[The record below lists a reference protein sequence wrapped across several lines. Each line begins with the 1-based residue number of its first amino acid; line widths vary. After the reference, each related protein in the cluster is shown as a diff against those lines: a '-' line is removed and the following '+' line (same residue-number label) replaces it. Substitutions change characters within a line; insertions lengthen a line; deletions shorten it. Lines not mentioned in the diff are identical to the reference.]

1 VRENEPQ
8 SGEREMKKPLAWLL
22 MGLLVIAVACDSE
35 LDGQTAAQVSPP
47 TPDGP
52 ETEADEIEEPV
63 ELRELAFNQETSKI
77 EWLASKVSL
86 DHDGG
91 FHGWEGM
98 AQVDA
103 DNQVKAV
110 EFTVD
115 TTSIWS
121 DNDRL
126 TGHLKSEDF
135 FEVETYPE
143 ATFVSRSISEGVEIE
158 GAEGTH
164 TVTGDMTI
172 KETTQRITFP
182 VTVVVEEDVMKITS
196 NFTLMRFDFGME
208 YPGAADDLIRDEVL
222 LKLHFEL
229 PLQVAAVADVEGD
242 EEADEG

>member
-1 VRENEPQ
+1 
-8 SGEREMKKPLAWLL
+8 MKKTLALL
-22 MGLLVIAVACDSE
+22 LTALLVFVVGCESE

-47 TPDGP
+47 TPDEP
-52 ETEADEIEEPV
+52 EAAEEEEEDETV
-63 ELRELAFNQETSKI
+63 EVREIAFDSETSKI
-77 EWLASKVSL
+77 EWLGAKVTG

-91 FHGWEGM
+91 FHEWEGT
-98 AQVDA
+98 AHVDHE
-103 DNQVKAV
+103 NNLKKV

-126 TGHLKSEDF
+126 TAHLKNEDF

-143 ATFVSRSISEGVEIE
+143 ATFVSRSISEGVDME

-182 VTVVVEEDVMKITS
+182 VTVAVDDDAMKITS
-196 NFTLMRFDFGME
+196 NFTLMRFDFGVDFK
-208 YPGAADDLIRDEVL
+208 GAADDLIRDEVL
-222 LKLHFEL
+222 LKLDFAL
-229 PLQVAAVADVEGD
+229 PLEAAAVADTAEEEVAEESEEG
-242 EEADEG
+242 